1 MAKVNVND
9 KLTKLGID
17 DYIIKIFNNND
28 IVTIDDLW
36 SLKRKD
42 LKEVKKALPKA
53 NVKERFLLF
62 KARDIVLESV
72 VVK

>member
-9 KLTKLGID
+9 RITKLGID

-42 LKEVKKALPKA
+42 LKEMDFSSEEINHIIIKMQLNGIDLNRKKY
-53 NVKERFLLF
+53 
-62 KARDIVLESV
+62 
-72 VVK
+72 